1 MRSHWTDGRGKVLN
15 VYSIKR
21 GYVDNE
27 CCVILRLYSKD
38 CHCAI
43 VFQFV
48 SEEKWPINHHF
59 QIIFVRSFWKNVRSW
74 PMTDRY
80 FKPWCRVTFNKICI
94 SKSVH
99 FWFVKQKNVE
109 KIHFNSTSTVYV
121 CAYIIWEQNW
131 VKIVMVKAA
140 DFFW

>member
-1 MRSHWTDGRGKVLN
+1 MQCVLKWHHLISSYLRTGAANLLYLNLHLQIRVNSCWYLHKSKVRSHWTDGRGKVLN

-27 CCVILRLYSKD
+27 CCVILRLYPKD
-38 CHCAI
+38 SHCAI

-80 FKPWCRVTFNKICI
+80 FKPCI
-94 SKSVH
+94 H
-99 FWFVKQKNVE
+99 
-109 KIHFNSTSTVYV
+109 NSNISL
-121 CAYIIWEQNW
+121 I
-131 VKIVMVKAA
+131 
-140 DFFW
+140 